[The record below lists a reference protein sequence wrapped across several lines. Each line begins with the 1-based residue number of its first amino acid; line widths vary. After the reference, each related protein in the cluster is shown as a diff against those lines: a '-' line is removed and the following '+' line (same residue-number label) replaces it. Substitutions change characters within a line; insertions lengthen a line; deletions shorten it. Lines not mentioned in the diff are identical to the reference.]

1 MALREPDF
9 DTAAI
14 IDLTQANV
22 PPVAGTAAW
31 DTEMAYLRE
40 DRAADGTAPSQP
52 ARSDLSDIVDSA
64 TLEG

>member
-40 DRAADGTAPSQP
+40 DRAADSTAPSQP
-52 ARSDLSDIVDSA
+52 ARSDLSDIVDVA